1 MIVIIAIISSLPLFA
16 YESNI
21 SLNTPYD
28 GVTNN
33 ISTSPFIQFLS
44 TNADGILIKLK
55 DALTPGIFRLTR
67 SGTGSSDIESIAP
80 ISSSSFIGILISAL
94 LTLECVVLGIKSFMD
109 EGVSLI
115 NLIKHLLIIALLL
128 AFIALLPLISEGLL
142 NIFITAGVVAGG
154 GAEWGEETYFPFMPS
169 SIINMLGTCK
179 GILDILRTNIGG
191 ISLSSLSRLPEVFLI
206 MISNLL
212 IAVPYLIMSVMV
224 IFWYFEFSI
233 IVLVATVALPFSV
246 FSYTAITN
254 IKSIIKAL
262 LLQGMKIFLGVFAS
276 TLCSNVISSSLTHLE
291 YSTENVTNVVIY
303 IILMTVV
310 FVFSLTKAPGIMLSA
325 LGGSVSTAASSF
337 RGIIRGRHSSGSSGK
352 TQKVKN
358 KGSSK
363 GKSASGS
370 NESKGESIDSPRLD
384 ASPQNVTPPIP
395 QEPPASPPEGTH
407 PQPEVPVTAPQK
419 TESVKALPIKPPETK
434 EKMYITS
441 HATAKRQSDTYKEF
455 EAEGHKNV
463 SIEKVKERARWEA
476 TYEKLE
482 KLKKKGFVDN
492 NGNKIKAAEDQYNAM
507 RKAKKDYLNG
517 LCTWDG
523 EKL

>member
-1 MIVIIAIISSLPLFA
+1 MIGIIAIISSLPLFA

-44 TNADGILIKLK
+44 TNADGILVKLK

-109 EGVSLI
+109 EGVGLM
-115 NLIKHLLIIALLL
+115 NLIKHLLIITLLL

-276 TLCSNVISSSLTHLE
+276 TLCSNVISSTLTHLD

-337 RGIIRGRHSSGSSGK
+337 RGILRGRHSSGGSGK

-370 NESKGESIDSPRLD
+370 NESKGESSDSPRLD
-384 ASPQNVTPPIP
+384 ASPQGVTPPIP
-395 QEPPASPPEGTH
+395 QEPPTSPPEGT
-407 PQPEVPVTAPQK
+407 PQPEVPVTPPQK
-419 TESVKALPIKPPETK
+419 IESVAMSIKPPETK

-517 LCTWDG
+517 RCTWDG